1 MTEHRRIRSITEL
14 MLIIFAIIVYLVVK
28 MYPGLTTPYYYTITL
43 LFALR
48 AAIGVA
54 IIVIISILI
63 DVYGHAKSNEREIHE
78 FVRVFR
84 LIAYPLLVLVLLQT
98 IGISIAG
105 LFIGAGFLGIIIGL
119 AAQTTL
125 GNVFAGISIVYSN
138 PFRAGD
144 KITLTPISMGIQAP
158 SHPHEAML
166 TDITGTV
173 KGVGIIYTKLMR
185 DDWSMM
191 YIPNSILNQGIIQ
204 NLSRVSE
211 RLVRIRLG
219 VPRDTDVGLF
229 RKKLISNLS
238 KNKDEYEKLR
248 GMEIKVSLVST
259 EQDMGISVTA
269 RVKILDYDK
278 LSQWLSETAIKTLAD
293 VKNNRKKK

>member
-1 MTEHRRIRSITEL
+1 MTEHRGITSITEL
-14 MLIIFAIIVYLVVK
+14 ILIIFAILVFFVVR
-28 MYPGLTTPYYYTITL
+28 MYPSLTTPFYYTITL

-63 DVYGHAKSNEREIHE
+63 DVYGHARSNEREIHE
-78 FVRVFR
+78 FVRIFR
-84 LIAYPLLVLVLLQT
+84 LIAYPILVLVLLQT
-98 IGISIAG
+98 IGVSIAG
-105 LFIGAGFLGIIIGL
+105 LFIGAGFLGIIVGL

-144 KITLTPISMGIQAP
+144 KITLTPVSLGIQSP
-158 SHPHEAML
+158 SHPHEAMF
-166 TDITGTV
+166 TEITGTV
-173 KGVGIIYTKLMR
+173 KSVGIIYTKLMR

-191 YIPNSILNQGIIQ
+191 YIPNNILNQGIIQ
-204 NLSRVSE
+204 NLSRVNE

-219 VPRDTDVGLF
+219 VSRDIDVELF
-229 RKKLISNLS
+229 RKKLVANLS
-238 KNKDEYEKLR
+238 KQKEEYEKLR
-248 GMEIKVSLVST
+248 GLEIKVSLVST

-269 RVKILDYDK
+269 RVKILDYDS
-278 LSQWLSETAIKTLAD
+278 LSQWLSQVAMKTLNEM
-293 VKNNRKKK
+293 KNKKRK